1 MVSTVK
7 NPATTHVKRAAPAS
21 MLLKFKAKDGVLGVQ
36 KSTVKIMSDLLGLN
50 ETDVVHLALTKLAKE
65 VIPAYAPDDGAL
77 TESQLNKIRKL
88 SGINQTMPISSALFG
103 AM

>member
-1 MVSTVK
+1 M
-7 NPATTHVKRAAPAS
+7 PATVRNLAASHTKRAAPAS

-36 KSTVKIMSDLLGLN
+36 KSTVKIMSELLGLN
-50 ETDVVHLALTKLAKE
+50 ETDVVHLALAKLAKE

-77 TESQLNKIRKL
+77 TESQLNKIKKL
-88 SGINQTMPISSALFG
+88 SGINQAMPMSSALFG